1 MFVHCPN
8 KATCEL
14 SDATLFYSSLHFF
27 PRRWNQLLQIFD
39 FFFANVWMPQ
49 IWFKDLYG
57 PFIHFMDWLTGP
69 AIRIQLLFFLRASSI
84 YYLLPR
90 EPSCF
95 LPGTSAQKSIPRRTC
110 TPGEAW
116 VRKGCDKLALGGNAK
131 QRFWQQAT
139 WNPCKTAM
147 RLPLATWL
155 RWPRTGEE
163 GKKAERHINTINPR
177 WMMSWKN

>member
-1 MFVHCPN
+1 MWAVRRYIILLLPPF
-8 KATCEL
+8 L
-14 SDATLFYSSLHFF
+14 SPEVKLVASDFWF
-27 PRRWNQLLQIFD
+27 

-69 AIRIQLLFFLRASSI
+69 AIRIQLLFYLRASSI

-90 EPSCF
+90 EPPCF
-95 LPGTSAQKSIPRRTC
+95 LPDTSAQKSIPRRTC
-110 TPGEAW
+110 TPGEDW
-116 VRKGCDKLALGGNAK
+116 VRKGCDKLVLGGNAK
-131 QRFWQQAT
+131 QKFWQQAT